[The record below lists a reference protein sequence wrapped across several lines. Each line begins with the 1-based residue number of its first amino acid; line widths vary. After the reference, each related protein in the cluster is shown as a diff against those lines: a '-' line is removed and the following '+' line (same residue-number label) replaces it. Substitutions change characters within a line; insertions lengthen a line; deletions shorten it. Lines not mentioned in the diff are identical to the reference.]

1 MLHSFESPFKYCTM
15 KVESTKNNAIFYCA
29 RMLLFVSLVLRFLI
43 PQGFMID
50 DKADGGNHIRIVLCK
65 SQGSGLTNLDLT
77 NAIVKSHKND
87 KSEKNSQNQNME
99 HCNFVGFNAAID
111 LQTADL
117 SFDKPSFEKTT
128 DISDKINVYI
138 GNGLAAPPPP
148 ATGPPTNA

>member
-1 MLHSFESPFKYCTM
+1 M
-15 KVESTKNNAIFYCA
+15 KVEGSGKNAIFYCA

-50 DKADGGNHIRIVLCK
+50 DKANSDNHIRIVLCK
-65 SQGSGLTNLDLT
+65 SQGNEFTTLDLSNPT
-77 NAIVKSHKND
+77 IQNHQNNKH
-87 KSEKNSQNQNME
+87 EKNNSNQNME

-117 SFDKPSFEKTT
+117 SFDKPFFEKTT

>member
-1 MLHSFESPFKYCTM
+1 MLHSFESPFKYYTM

-29 RMLLFVSLVLRFLI
+29 RMILFVSLVLRFLI

-50 DKADGGNHIRIVLCK
+50 DRANGDNHIRIVLCK
-65 SQGSGLTNLDLT
+65 SQGSELTTLDLT
-77 NAIVKSHKND
+77 NAIIQSHKKD
-87 KSEKNSQNQNME
+87 KSDKNSQNQNME

-111 LQTADL
+111 LQSADL
-117 SFDKPSFEKTT
+117 SFDKPLFEKTT

-148 ATGPPTNA
+148 ATGPPANA